1 MDFILDA
8 QLANDSFFIKDL
20 ELTQVRLINNA
31 NYLWVI
37 LVPRI
42 NNIKEILDLSYQQY
56 TMLNQEIFF
65 VATVMQKLFKPDK
78 LNIATI
84 GNKVSQLHYHI
95 VVRYIN
101 DQSFPSPVWGQEAIN
116 YSLHLANDIIEK
128 INFQLTQ
135 G

>member
-8 QLANDSFFIKDL
+8 QLANDSFLIKDL
-20 ELTQVRLINNA
+20 ELTQVRLIDNA

-37 LVPRI
+37 LVPRL
-42 NNIKEILDLSYQQY
+42 NSIKEILDLSYQQY
-56 TMLNQEIFF
+56 TVLNQEIFF
-65 VATVMQKLFKPDK
+65 VAKVMQKLFKPDK

-101 DQSFPSPVWGQEAIN
+101 DQSFPNPVWGQEAIN

>member
-8 QLANDSFFIKDL
+8 QLANDSFLIKDL
-20 ELTQVRLINNA
+20 ELTQVRLIDNA

-37 LVPRI
+37 LVPRL
-42 NNIKEILDLSYQQY
+42 NSIKEILDLSYQQY
-56 TMLNQEIFF
+56 TVLNQEIFF
-65 VATVMQKLFKPDK
+65 VAKVMQKLFKPDK

-101 DQSFPSPVWGQEAIN
+101 DQSFPNPVWGQEAIN
-116 YSLHLANDIIEK
+116 YRLHLANDIIEK

>member
-8 QLANDSFFIKDL
+8 QLANDSFLIKDL
-20 ELTQVRLINNA
+20 ELTQVRLIDNA

-37 LVPRI
+37 LVPRV

-56 TMLNQEIFF
+56 TVLNQEIFF
-65 VATVMQKLFKPDK
+65 VAKVMQKLFKPDK

-101 DQSFPSPVWGQEAIN
+101 DQSFPNPVWGQEAIN
-116 YSLHLANDIIEK
+116 YRLHLANDIIEK